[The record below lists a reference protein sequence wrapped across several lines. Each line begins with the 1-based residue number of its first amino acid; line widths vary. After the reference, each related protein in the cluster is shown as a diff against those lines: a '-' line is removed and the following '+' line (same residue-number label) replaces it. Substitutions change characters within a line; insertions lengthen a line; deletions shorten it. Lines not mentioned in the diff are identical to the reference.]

1 MAFTEHEHR
10 TLTARRAGLLACRRC
25 ARVWPAG
32 TDRCGLC
39 HTRLVS
45 RDPHSLQK
53 VWAWWVAGLLCY
65 FPANLYPMLRTRTL
79 FQVSEDT
86 IIGGAVELAHHGA
99 YGIAA
104 VILIASVLIP
114 VSKFIAIAY
123 LAFSVRRGHR
133 LPPHQRQVLY
143 EVVEYIGRWSM
154 VDVFVV
160 AILAS
165 LVHLGSVASVQP
177 GPASLTFALSV
188 IFTMLS
194 AQSFD
199 PRLIW
204 DGTAPAPE
212 DAAQPPGAPQT
223 ETTPAAPTAT
233 PDTSADTDTD
243 TVTNTHTD
251 SAADTAAP
259 PYAIAHP
266 EPRS

>member
-1 MAFTEHEHR
+1 
-10 TLTARRAGLLACRRC
+10 
-25 ARVWPAG
+25 
-32 TDRCGLC
+32 
-39 HTRLVS
+39 
-45 RDPHSLQK
+45 
-53 VWAWWVAGLLCY
+53 
-65 FPANLYPMLRTRTL
+65 
-79 FQVSEDT
+79 
-86 IIGGAVELAHHGA
+86 
-99 YGIAA
+99 IAA

-154 VDVFVV
+154 IDVFVV

-212 DAAQPPGAPQT
+212 DAAQPPN
-223 ETTPAAPTAT
+223 PAHVDLTQASATAS
-233 PDTSADTDTD
+233 PEARHGSAD
-243 TVTNTHTD
+243 
-251 SAADTAAP
+251 DTAAADP
-259 PYAIAHP
+259 MPHAAAQT
-266 EPRS
+266 EPRP